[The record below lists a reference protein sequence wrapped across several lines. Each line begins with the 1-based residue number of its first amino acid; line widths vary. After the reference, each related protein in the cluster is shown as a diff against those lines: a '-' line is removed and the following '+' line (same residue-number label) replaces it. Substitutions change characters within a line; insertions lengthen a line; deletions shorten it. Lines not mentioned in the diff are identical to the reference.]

1 MRDKP
6 DFKLPSK
13 VVSIVAKLAKQI
25 VVIEQINIPRQTR
38 SQFTLT
44 VLEMLKQSQALV
56 LAKKNVKT

>member
-6 DFKLPSK
+6 DFKLPPK

-38 SQFTLT
+38 S
-44 VLEMLKQSQALV
+44 
-56 LAKKNVKT
+56 